1 MMQSIWVVNM
11 LGVAAATAALAAV
24 TAVSAPHAN
33 ADGTWAAITWSAP
46 EGVSGTG
53 DGVTQDQATGESTTV
68 CTSNG
73 GSACNVAIVAE
84 NACIAIAV
92 DGGKVSGGTGP
103 TLDAARS
110 AALAAN
116 GGGAIKQAMCG
127 GNPTG
132 PAQQA
137 PPKAPAGPALSWT
150 PRPGSLTVH
159 VTDNSG
165 TSSVCTYTA
174 DWFRSLP
181 FPLKANSTFDLLIA
195 PSVPENRT
203 WNINVNCDNGTSTQ
217 TTHFY

>member
-1 MMQSIWVVNM
+1 MWVVNM
-11 LGVAAATAALAAV
+11 LATISTTATLGAFTAV
-24 TAVSAPHAN
+24 TAPHAS
-33 ADGTWAAITWSAP
+33 ADGTWAAITWSSP
-46 EGVSGTG
+46 ESVSGTG
-53 DGVTQDQATGESTTV
+53 DGATEDQATSESMTV
-68 CTSNG
+68 CKNNG
-73 GSACNVAIVAE
+73 GSACSVAIVAE

-92 DGGKVSGGTGP
+92 DGAKVAAGTGP

-110 AALAAN
+110 GAVIAN
-116 GGGAIKQAMCG
+116 GGGTIKQAMRG

-137 PPKAPAGPALSWT
+137 PPKAPAGPVLSWT

-159 VTDNSG
+159 ITDKSG

-203 WNINVNCDNGTSTQ
+203 WNVNVNCDNGTSTR